1 MSLSWDWD
9 DGDGEELAALR
20 ATVRR
25 FIEKEIAPHH
35 ARWEREGQV
44 SREVWRK
51 AGELGLLCMGLP
63 TELGGSEVDFAHS
76 AVLVQELARS
86 GFSGPLF
93 YLHSEIVAPYVL
105 HYGTPAQQQAWLPRM
120 ASGEVIAAIAMTEP
134 GTGSDLAN
142 ISTRATPHN
151 AGYLLK
157 GQKIFISNGQLADL
171 VVVAAKTQP
180 ELGARG
186 VSLFLLDTSRDGF
199 ARGRNLE
206 KMGMHAQD
214 TSELFFDDVWLPADC
229 LLGQEGKGFAY
240 LMNEL
245 PQERLLVAITAVG
258 AMESGLRWTCEH
270 VKERQAFG
278 APLADKQVVRHAL
291 AQAYADIQVARSFLK
306 DCLQRHLR
314 GQLDTATAS
323 VAKFWTTEMQF
334 SVLDRCVQ
342 LFGGYGYMNE
352 YPIARAWADARVQ
365 RIYGGTT
372 EIMKEI
378 VARHLLDGPSLRKP
392 TGA

>member
-1 MSLSWDWD
+1 MGLTWDWD

-25 FIEKEIAPHH
+25 FIDKEIAPHH

-63 TELGGSEVDFAHS
+63 PELGGSEVDFAHS

-142 ISTRATPHN
+142 ISTRATTHN
-151 AGYLLK
+151 GGYLLK
-157 GQKIFISNGQLADL
+157 GQKIFISNGQLANL
-171 VVVAAKTQP
+171 VLVAAKTQP

-199 ARGRNLE
+199 SRGRNLE

-278 APLADKQVVRHAL
+278 APLAEKQVVRHAL

-306 DCLQRHLR
+306 DCLQRHLH

-378 VARHLLDGPSLRKP
+378 VARHLLDGPSQRIP
-392 TGA
+392 TSA

>member
-1 MSLSWDWD
+1 MGLTWDWD

-25 FIEKEIAPHH
+25 FIDKEIAPHH

-63 TELGGSEVDFAHS
+63 AELGGSEVDFAHS

-142 ISTRATPHN
+142 ISTRATTHN
-151 AGYLLK
+151 GGYLLK
-157 GQKIFISNGQLADL
+157 GQKIFISNGQLANL
-171 VVVAAKTQP
+171 VLVAAKTQP

-199 ARGRNLE
+199 SRGRNLE

-278 APLADKQVVRHAL
+278 APLAEKQVVRHAL

-306 DCLQRHLR
+306 DCLQRHLH

-378 VARHLLDGPSLRKP
+378 VARHLLDGPSQRIP
-392 TGA
+392 TSA

>member
-1 MSLSWDWD
+1 
-9 DGDGEELAALR
+9 
-20 ATVRR
+20 
-25 FIEKEIAPHH
+25 
-35 ARWEREGQV
+35 
-44 SREVWRK
+44 
-51 AGELGLLCMGLP
+51 
-63 TELGGSEVDFAHS
+63 
-76 AVLVQELARS
+76 
-86 GFSGPLF
+86 
-93 YLHSEIVAPYVL
+93 YLH

-142 ISTRATPHN
+142 ISTRATAHDG
-151 AGYLLK
+151 GYLIK

-186 VSLFLLDTSRDGF
+186 VSLFLLDTQRAGF

-229 LLGQEGKGFAY
+229 LLGQEGQGFSY

-258 AMESGLRWTCEH
+258 AMESGVRWTCEH
-270 VKERQAFG
+270 VQERKAFG

-291 AQAYADIQVARSFLK
+291 AQAYADVQVARSYLK

-314 GQLDTATAS
+314 GELDTATAS

-378 VARHLLDGPSLRKP
+378 VARHILDAPSPRKTP
-392 TGA
+392 GA

>member
-9 DGDGEELAALR
+9 DGDDDELAALR
-20 ATVRR
+20 DMVRR
-25 FIEKEIAPHH
+25 FIDKEIAPHH

-44 SREVWRK
+44 SRELWRQ

-63 TELGGSEVDFAHS
+63 TELGGSSAHFGHS
-76 AVLVQELARS
+76 AVVVQELARS

-93 YLHSEIVAPYVL
+93 HLHSEIVAPYL
-105 HYGTPAQQQAWLPRM
+105 HHYGTPEQQQAWLPRM
-120 ASGEVIAAIAMTEP
+120 ARGEVISAIGMTEP

-142 ISTRATPHN
+142 ISTRAIPHDG
-151 AGYLLK
+151 GYLIK
-157 GQKIFISNGQLADL
+157 GQKIFISTGQLADL
-171 VVVAAKTQP
+171 VLVAAKTQP
-180 ELGARG
+180 DLGARG
-186 VSLFLLDTSRDGF
+186 VSLFLVDTTRKGF

-214 TSELFFDDVWLPADC
+214 TSELFFDDVWVPANC

-245 PQERLLVAITAVG
+245 PQERLLVAMTAVG

-270 VKERQAFG
+270 VQERKAFG
-278 APLADKQVVRHAL
+278 APLSEKQVVRHAL
-291 AQAYADIQVARSFLK
+291 AQAYGDVQVARSFLK

-314 GQLDTATAS
+314 GELDTATAS

-342 LFGGYGYMNE
+342 LFGGYGYMAE

-378 VARHLLDGPSLRKP
+378 VARQILDAPSPRKKP
-392 TGA
+392 SP

>member
-1 MSLSWDWD
+1 MGLTWDWD

-25 FIEKEIAPHH
+25 FIDKEIAPHH

-63 TELGGSEVDFAHS
+63 AELGGSEVDFAHS

-142 ISTRATPHN
+142 ISTRATTHN
-151 AGYLLK
+151 GGYLLK
-157 GQKIFISNGQLADL
+157 GQKIFISNGQLANL
-171 VVVAAKTQP
+171 VLVAAKTQP

-199 ARGRNLE
+199 SRGRNLE

-229 LLGQEGKGFAY
+229 LLGREGKGFAY

-278 APLADKQVVRHAL
+278 APLAEKQVVRHAL

-306 DCLQRHLR
+306 DCLQRHLH

-378 VARHLLDGPSLRKP
+378 VARHLLDGPSQRIP
-392 TGA
+392 TSA

>member
-1 MSLSWDWD
+1 MGLSWDWEDD
-9 DGDGEELAALR
+9 DGEGLAALR

-35 ARWEREGQV
+35 ARWEQEGQV

-51 AGELGLLCMGLP
+51 AGDLGLLCMGLP
-63 TELGGSEVDFAHS
+63 AELGGSEVDFAHS

-105 HYGTPAQQQAWLPRM
+105 HYGTPDQQQAWLPRM
-120 ASGEVIAAIAMTEP
+120 ASGEVISAIAMTEP

-151 AGYLLK
+151 GGYLLK

-186 VSLFLLDTSRDGF
+186 ISLFLLDTRRDGF
-199 ARGRNLE
+199 ARGRKLE

-245 PQERLLVAITAVG
+245 PQERLLVAIAAVG

-270 VKERQAFG
+270 VKQRQAFG

-291 AQAYADIQVARSFLK
+291 AQAYADIHVARSFLK

-378 VARHLLDGPSLRKP
+378 VARHLLDGPSHRKP
-392 TGA
+392 TGT